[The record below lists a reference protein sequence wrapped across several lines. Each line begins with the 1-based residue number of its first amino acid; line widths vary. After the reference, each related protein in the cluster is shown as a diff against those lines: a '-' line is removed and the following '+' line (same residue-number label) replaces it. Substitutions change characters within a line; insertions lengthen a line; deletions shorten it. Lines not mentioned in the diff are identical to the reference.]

1 MFCFSQITITQ
12 SITYL
17 AKKSIEVET
26 QAFSFW
32 YKNYCFS
39 MPLCVGK
46 EMKFRYLRV
55 RKYIINHV
63 GDEMKQGSL
72 KFSNSDTPTADP
84 QLVTEAQQ
92 KVTTTA
98 ASSHLFMFAH
108 CSRLPNFTLW
118 KFGKEYSCHHG
129 IITKLTFNLNK
140 KKILTL
146 MFVANSQVQ
155 VHLLNL
161 TRVVAQWPALAAG
174 KGSLLLHSWKIS
186 ASYSHEP

>member
-1 MFCFSQITITQ
+1 
-12 SITYL
+12 
-17 AKKSIEVET
+17 
-26 QAFSFW
+26 
-32 YKNYCFS
+32 
-39 MPLCVGK
+39 
-46 EMKFRYLRV
+46 
-55 RKYIINHV
+55 
-63 GDEMKQGSL
+63 
-72 KFSNSDTPTADP
+72 
-84 QLVTEAQQ
+84 
-92 KVTTTA
+92 
-98 ASSHLFMFAH
+98 MFAH

-186 ASYSHEP
+186 ASYSHEPWYSEVYTCTIQIKWKENNCETCDMHKKLRKNTIWSLEMLLGQLWSLKFSVCKYPKEYEHAIKLTTLVG